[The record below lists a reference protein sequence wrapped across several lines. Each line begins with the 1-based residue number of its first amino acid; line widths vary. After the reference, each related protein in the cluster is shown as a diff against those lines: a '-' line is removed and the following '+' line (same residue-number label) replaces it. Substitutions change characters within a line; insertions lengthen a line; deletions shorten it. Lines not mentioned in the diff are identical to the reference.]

1 VSTSLY
7 LGVSARCY
15 ARVMREES
23 RIRVGSGSASSEGD
37 WCRSASIVA
46 IGADA
51 RSRTRSLTSSEARR
65 ASVGNVWTSTHRQGE
80 DRCGAAREMHGR
92 GVSVANE
99 GSSMVSSLI
108 DRGEY
113 PTLRDCVYLN
123 QASLGLIADPAVEAM
138 HDLLDRV
145 VRHGNLHMSDEDEA
159 GFLDNLRQR
168 AARLLSVSD
177 AEIAL
182 LSSASELLGQAPIL
196 LAPRQGS
203 KVIVVTTDFPAIT
216 RPWLRSEDRGEC
228 RVEFVEDRP
237 ESDLT
242 ADLVERIDA
251 HTSVVAVGWVQY
263 ATGTTIDVPRL
274 RAATGDAGV
283 RLVLDVTQGAGAMR
297 CDGGSWR
304 ADLIVSSGYKWLG
317 GPGGVAIG
325 ALAPDVIDQ
334 IPPLPG
340 WMGAPSPF
348 AFDATRIALAEGA
361 RRFTQSTMSYL
372 SVAGLTTA
380 MDQLLAI
387 GLDRVEQHATRLRDR
402 LLHAVEDSG
411 WLPFRRPTDPAA
423 ASHIVSL
430 GRPGSESAG
439 VLAKLGRAGIVCSLR
454 GDRLRVSLSPYND
467 EDDVAALAAALA

>member
-1 VSTSLY
+1 
-7 LGVSARCY
+7 
-15 ARVMREES
+15 
-23 RIRVGSGSASSEGD
+23 
-37 WCRSASIVA
+37 
-46 IGADA
+46 
-51 RSRTRSLTSSEARR
+51 
-65 ASVGNVWTSTHRQGE
+65 
-80 DRCGAAREMHGR
+80 
-92 GVSVANE
+92 
-99 GSSMVSSLI
+99 MVSSLI
-108 DRGEY
+108 DRSGY

-159 GFLDNLRQR
+159 GFLDSLRQR

-177 AEIAL
+177 AETAL
-182 LSSASELLGQAPIL
+182 LSSASELLGQAPFL
-196 LAPRQGS
+196 LAPRTGS
-203 KVIVVTTDFPAIT
+203 KVIAVATDFPAIT
-216 RPWLRSEDRGEC
+216 RPWLRWEERGEC

-274 RAATGDAGV
+274 RAATEEAGV

-297 CDGGSWR
+297 CDGGTWR
-304 ADLIVSSGYKWLG
+304 ADLMVSSGYKWLG

-387 GLDRVEQHATRLRDR
+387 GLDRVEQHATRLHDL
-402 LLHAVEDSG
+402 LLHAVEGSG
-411 WLPFRRPTDPAA
+411 WLPFRRPPDAA
-423 ASHIVSL
+423 EASHIVSL
-430 GRPGSESAG
+430 ERPGAESAG
-439 VLAKLGRAGIVCSLR
+439 VLTQLGRAGIVCSLR

-467 EDDVAALAAALA
+467 EDDIAALAAALA

>member
-1 VSTSLY
+1 
-7 LGVSARCY
+7 
-15 ARVMREES
+15 
-23 RIRVGSGSASSEGD
+23 
-37 WCRSASIVA
+37 
-46 IGADA
+46 
-51 RSRTRSLTSSEARR
+51 
-65 ASVGNVWTSTHRQGE
+65 
-80 DRCGAAREMHGR
+80 
-92 GVSVANE
+92 
-99 GSSMVSSLI
+99 MVSSLI
-108 DRGEY
+108 DRSGY

-159 GFLDNLRQR
+159 GFLDSLRQR

-177 AEIAL
+177 AETAL
-182 LSSASELLGQAPIL
+182 LSSASELLGQAPFL
-196 LAPRQGS
+196 LAPRTGS
-203 KVIVVTTDFPAIT
+203 KVIAVATDFPAIT
-216 RPWLRSEDRGEC
+216 RPWLRWEERGEC

-274 RAATGDAGV
+274 RAATEEAGV

-297 CDGGSWR
+297 CDGGTWR
-304 ADLIVSSGYKWLG
+304 ADLMVSSGYKWLG

-387 GLDRVEQHATRLRDR
+387 GLDRVEQHATRLHDL
-402 LLHAVEDSG
+402 LLHAVEGSG
-411 WLPFRRPTDPAA
+411 WLPFRRPPDASE

-430 GRPGSESAG
+430 GRPGAESAS
-439 VLAKLGRAGIVCSLR
+439 VLTQLGRAGIVCSLR

-467 EDDVAALAAALA
+467 EDDIAALAAALA